1 MIGMRLEKIV
11 DIAMYLLIEKVLRRE
26 VSCIAKRYSDS
37 NNEYMKNYDPKNR
50 QKL

>member
-11 DIAMYLLIEKVLRRE
+11 DIAMYLLIEKGFRRE
-26 VSCIAKRYSDS
+26 VSYIVKRYSDS
-37 NNEYMKNYDPKNR
+37 NSEYMKNYGPKKS